1 MAEPILEVRG
11 LTRRYGAVNVVNQV
25 EFELPRGETLT
36 LLGPSG
42 CGKSTTLRMIAG
54 LERPDAGQIRI
65 NGTLVVDAD
74 RGIYVPPEKR
84 NVGLVF
90 QSYAVWPHMTVAENV
105 AYPLQVRRVPERELR
120 ERVSRILELTDLAG
134 YATRPATQLSGG
146 QQQRVALARAL
157 VYEPALL
164 LLDEP
169 LSNLDAQ
176 LRHEMRIQLKRL
188 QSTLGTTMLFV
199 THDQMEAMALAH
211 RIAIMRAGVVEQIGD
226 PRAIYHEPASHFVH
240 SFLGRCITFPGRKM
254 AVNGG
259 YLIDIAGCGVIEAG
273 GGVTDNSSVDVKVSV
288 RPESI
293 QISLDTPAP
302 SKNLLQAQV
311 EDVIFLG
318 DRYECAFVV
327 GDTHRF
333 VLEGPPSLQLK
344 PGQSVVLKVDAS
356 AARVWPN

>member
-11 LTRRYGAVNVVNQV
+11 LSRQYGSTKVVNDV
-25 EFELPRGETLT
+25 AFDLHRGETLT

-54 LERPDAGQIRI
+54 LERPDAGEIRI
-65 NGTLVVDAD
+65 NGTRVVDAD
-74 RGIYVPPEKR
+74 RGLYVPPEKR

-105 AYPLQVRRVPERELR
+105 AYPLQVRKIPEREQR
-120 ERVSRILELTDLAG
+120 DRVGRILELTDLAD
-134 YATRPATQLSGG
+134 YARRPATQLSGG

-188 QSTLGTTMLFV
+188 QTALGTTMLFV

-211 RIAIMRAGVVEQIGD
+211 RIAIMRAGVIEQIGD

-240 SFLGRCITFPGRKM
+240 SFLGRCITLPGRKI
-254 AVNGG
+254 AENGAG
-259 YLIDIAGCGVIEAG
+259 LIDINGCGVI
-273 GGVTDNSSVDVKVSV
+273 DVGRVIPDDGAADVRVSV
-288 RPESI
+288 RPENI
-293 QISLDTPAP
+293 QISLDPP
-302 SKNLLQAQV
+302 PISKNVLQATV
-311 EDVIFLG
+311 EDVVFLG
-318 DRYECAFVV
+318 DRYECALAV

-333 VLEGPPSLQLK
+333 VLEGPPSLK
-344 PGQSVVLKVDAS
+344 VAPGQSVVLRVDAA
-356 AARVWPN
+356 AARVWPS